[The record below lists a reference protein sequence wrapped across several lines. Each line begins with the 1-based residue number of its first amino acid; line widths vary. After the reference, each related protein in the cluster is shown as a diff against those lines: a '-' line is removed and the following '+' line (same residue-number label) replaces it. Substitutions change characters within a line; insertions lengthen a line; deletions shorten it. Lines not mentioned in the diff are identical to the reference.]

1 MRFVTFALMDDR
13 KIIIN
18 SNYITAIMQHDDESC
33 DISLVNN
40 TTWRVKEKIKT
51 IDEMCRLFF
60 NRIE

>member
-18 SNYITAIMQHDDESC
+18 FNHITAIMQYDEESC

-40 TTWRVKEKIKT
+40 TTWRVKESVKT

-60 NRIE
+60 NR